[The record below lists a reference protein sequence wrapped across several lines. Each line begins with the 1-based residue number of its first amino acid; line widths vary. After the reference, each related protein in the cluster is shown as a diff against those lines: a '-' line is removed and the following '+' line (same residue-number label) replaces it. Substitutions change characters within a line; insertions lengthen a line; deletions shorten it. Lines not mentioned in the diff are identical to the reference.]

1 MSPLRDVS
9 YVICAGIAA
18 LFCALTAF
26 IWKSGFPKIMAA
38 LMSVS
43 MASHVLERVLA
54 TPTPWLRP
62 VAFCRVLLSL
72 SAVLLF
78 FVSGQSHPTSDTAAS
93 KLQSCGS
100 VTIFVCRDFHA
111 RSLMISLFGKNEPEP
126 TLLERLKKS
135 VSKTK
140 AALAETVD
148 TIFLGERKIDPSILK
163 DLETALLSADLGV
176 KPTREILDAVREKM
190 DRNALA
196 DAAQL
201 KREIKSH
208 IIRILNAPVR
218 PDVAA
223 SGISTSQNGSGTRV
237 IFIVGVNGAGKT
249 TSIGKLAN
257 RLRQEGRSV
266 VLCAADTFRAAA
278 VEQLEIW
285 AQRNGIEVIKQ
296 KSGADPAAVVFDAVA
311 AAKARS
317 ADVVIVDTAG
327 RLHTKSNLM
336 AELEK
341 MKRTAAKVIPGA
353 PHDVLLVLDAT
364 TGQNG
369 LAQAREFTSTV
380 GITGIILTKLDG
392 TAKGGI
398 VVAISRELGLPI
410 RFVGTGEQI
419 NDMVPFDA
427 EAYANSLFD

>member
-1 MSPLRDVS
+1 
-9 YVICAGIAA
+9 
-18 LFCALTAF
+18 
-26 IWKSGFPKIMAA
+26 
-38 LMSVS
+38 
-43 MASHVLERVLA
+43 
-54 TPTPWLRP
+54 
-62 VAFCRVLLSL
+62 
-72 SAVLLF
+72 
-78 FVSGQSHPTSDTAAS
+78 
-93 KLQSCGS
+93 
-100 VTIFVCRDFHA
+100 
-111 RSLMISLFGKNEPEP
+111 MISLFGKPEKVEP
-126 TLLERLKKS
+126 TLLERLKAS

-140 AALAETVD
+140 AALSETVD
-148 TIFLGERKIDPSILK
+148 NLFLGERKIDPALLK
-163 DLETALLSADLGV
+163 QLETALLSADLGV
-176 KPTREILDAVREKM
+176 KPTREILDAVREKL
-190 DRNALA
+190 DRNALS
-196 DAAQL
+196 DAGQL

-208 IIRILNAPVR
+208 IIRILEMNDGKGAAVAGGNAH
-218 PDVAA
+218 VAPA
-223 SGISTSQNGSGTRV
+223 QKPANSTNGSGPHV

-257 RLRQEGRSV
+257 RLRQEGLSV

-285 AQRNGIEVIKQ
+285 AKRNGVDVIKQ
-296 KSGADPAAVVFDAVA
+296 KSGADPAAVVYDAMA
-311 AAKARS
+311 AAKARN

-380 GITGIILTKLDG
+380 TVTGIILTKLDG

-398 VVAISRELGLPI
+398 VVGIARELGLPI

-427 EAYANSLFD
+427 ETYANSLFD

>member
-1 MSPLRDVS
+1 
-9 YVICAGIAA
+9 
-18 LFCALTAF
+18 
-26 IWKSGFPKIMAA
+26 
-38 LMSVS
+38 
-43 MASHVLERVLA
+43 
-54 TPTPWLRP
+54 
-62 VAFCRVLLSL
+62 
-72 SAVLLF
+72 
-78 FVSGQSHPTSDTAAS
+78 
-93 KLQSCGS
+93 
-100 VTIFVCRDFHA
+100 
-111 RSLMISLFGKNEPEP
+111 MISLFGKPEP
-126 TLLERLKKS
+126 TLAERLKAS

-140 AALAETVD
+140 AALSETVD
-148 TIFLGERKIDPSILK
+148 TIFLGEKKVDPALLK
-163 DLETALLSADLGV
+163 QLENALLSADLGV
-176 KPTREILDAVREKM
+176 GTTREILDAVREKL
-190 DRNALA
+190 DRNALS
-196 DAAQL
+196 DSSQL
-201 KREIKSH
+201 KTEIKSH
-208 IIRILNAPVR
+208 IVRILNASDGSKRGQSGV
-218 PDVAA
+218 VAG
-223 SGISTSQNGSGTRV
+223 SPNGKGPRV

-257 RLRQEGRSV
+257 RLRKEGSSV
-266 VLCAADTFRAAA
+266 ILCAADTFRAAA

-296 KSGADPAAVVFDAVA
+296 KSGADPAAVVYDAVA

-317 ADVVIVDTAG
+317 SDAVIVDTAG

-380 GITGIILTKLDG
+380 GVTGIILTKLDG

-398 VVAISRELGLPI
+398 VVAISRELALPI

-419 NDMVPFDA
+419 NDLVPFDA
-427 EAYANSLFD
+427 ETYVNSLFD

>member
-1 MSPLRDVS
+1 
-9 YVICAGIAA
+9 
-18 LFCALTAF
+18 
-26 IWKSGFPKIMAA
+26 
-38 LMSVS
+38 
-43 MASHVLERVLA
+43 
-54 TPTPWLRP
+54 
-62 VAFCRVLLSL
+62 
-72 SAVLLF
+72 
-78 FVSGQSHPTSDTAAS
+78 
-93 KLQSCGS
+93 
-100 VTIFVCRDFHA
+100 
-111 RSLMISLFGKNEPEP
+111 MISLFGKPEKVEPS
-126 TLLERLKKS
+126 LLERLKAS

-140 AALAETVD
+140 AALSETVD
-148 TIFLGERKIDPSILK
+148 NLFLGERKIDPALLK
-163 DLETALLSADLGV
+163 QLETALLSADLGV
-176 KPTREILDAVREKM
+176 KPTREILDAVREKL
-190 DRNALA
+190 DRNALS
-196 DAAQL
+196 DASQL

-208 IIRILNAPVR
+208 IIRILTMN
-218 PDVAA
+218 DGSAA
-223 SGISTSQNGSGTRV
+223 AGASVPPAKNPAISPNGSGPRV
-237 IFIVGVNGAGKT
+237 IFVVGVNGAGKT

-257 RLRQEGRSV
+257 RLRQEGLSV

-285 AQRNGIEVIKQ
+285 AKRNGIDVIKQ
-296 KSGADPAAVVFDAVA
+296 KSGADPAAVVYDAMA
-311 AAKARS
+311 AAKARA

-380 GITGIILTKLDG
+380 TVTGIILTKLDG

-398 VVAISRELGLPI
+398 VVAIARELGLPI

-419 NDMVPFDA
+419 DDMVPFDA
-427 EAYANSLFD
+427 ETYANSLFD

>member
-1 MSPLRDVS
+1 
-9 YVICAGIAA
+9 
-18 LFCALTAF
+18 
-26 IWKSGFPKIMAA
+26 
-38 LMSVS
+38 
-43 MASHVLERVLA
+43 
-54 TPTPWLRP
+54 
-62 VAFCRVLLSL
+62 
-72 SAVLLF
+72 
-78 FVSGQSHPTSDTAAS
+78 
-93 KLQSCGS
+93 
-100 VTIFVCRDFHA
+100 
-111 RSLMISLFGKNEPEP
+111 MISLFGKNEPEP
-126 TLLERLKKS
+126 TFLEKLKKS

-140 AALAETVD
+140 AALSETVD

-163 DLETALLSADLGV
+163 GLETALLSADLGV

-190 DRNALA
+190 DRNALS

-208 IIRILNAPVR
+208 ILRILNASAK
-218 PDVAA
+218 PDLAAVAA
-223 SGISTSQNGSGTRV
+223 SGTATSANGVGTRV

-257 RLRQEGRSV
+257 RLRQENRSV

-278 VEQLEIW
+278 IEQLEIW

-296 KSGADPAAVVFDAVA
+296 KSGADPAAVVYDAVA

-317 ADVVIVDTAG
+317 AEVVIVDTAG

-341 MKRTAAKVIPGA
+341 MKRTASKVIPGA

-380 GITGIILTKLDG
+380 GVTGIILTKLDG

-410 RFVGTGEQI
+410 HFVGTGEQI
-419 NDMVPFDA
+419 NDLVPFDA